1 MSRGQCFGPG
11 MRPLRIALALLVA
24 LAALVAGCGDDGG
37 SGDAGG
43 GGGSQPQ
50 TLKVGVIP
58 IADVAPLY
66 LGMDKGFFKAEG
78 LTIEPQLAEG
88 GAAIVPSVI
97 SGDYQIG
104 FSNTTSLIIAASKK
118 LPVQI
123 ISQGVLAGTG
133 ADDAWDGVIVPKGSD
148 IKELGDLEGK
158 TVAVNTLNNVSQVVV
173 NTALK
178 KAGADYTKVK
188 YVEVPFPD
196 MNAALESGRVDAAF
210 QVEPGYS
217 GGLAAGSKSI
227 SNAYEEMAPNYTVAT
242 YFASKQYI
250 GENKDVIDRFK
261 RAMQKS
267 LDYASAH
274 DSEVRAIVGTYT
286 EIPQAVLDK
295 MNLPVWKA
303 DLNEPTIEQTG
314 AAAKEYGFVEEAP
327 ALDDLILR
335 D

>member
-1 MSRGQCFGPG
+1 
-11 MRPLRIALALLVA
+11 MRRLPLLIALVF
-24 LAALVAGCGDDGG
+24 ALVAGCGDDGG
-37 SGDAGG
+37 SGGG
-43 GGGSQPQ
+43 GGDGGGAAEPV

-66 LGMDKGFFKAEG
+66 LGMDKGFFEEEG

-88 GAAIVPSVI
+88 GAAIVPSVV

-104 FSNTTSLIIAASKK
+104 FSNTTSLIIAGSKK
-118 LPVQI
+118 LPIQI

-133 ADDAWDGVIVPKGSD
+133 PDDAWDGVIVPKGSD
-148 IKELGDLEGK
+148 VKDLAGLEGK

-178 KAGADYTKVK
+178 EAGADYTKVK

-217 GGLAAGSKSI
+217 GGLAAGSKNI
-227 SNAYEEMAPNYTVAT
+227 VNAYEAMAPNYTVAT

-250 GENKDVIDRFK
+250 AEHRDEVDRFNARDAEVARVRVRPRRRGPRDRRHLHGDPAGGARQDEPARVEGRPE
-261 RAMQKS
+261 RADDRADVGRRARS
-267 LDYASAH
+267 TAS
-274 DSEVRAIVGTYT
+274 SRRSRPSTT
-286 EIPQAVLDK
+286 
-295 MNLPVWKA
+295 
-303 DLNEPTIEQTG
+303 
-314 AAAKEYGFVEEAP
+314 
-327 ALDDLILR
+327 
-335 D
+335 

>member
-1 MSRGQCFGPG
+1 
-11 MRPLRIALALLVA
+11 MRRLLLIALLVVS
-24 LAALVAGCGDDGG
+24 VAGCGEDEQE
-37 SGDAGG
+37 AGG
-43 GGGSQPQ
+43 GGSGGTE

-66 LGMDKGFFKAEG
+66 LGMDKGFFEEEG
-78 LTIEPQLAEG
+78 LKIQPQLAEG
-88 GAAIVPSVI
+88 GAAIVPSVV

-104 FSNTTSLIIAASKK
+104 FSNTTSLIIAASKN
-118 LPVQI
+118 LPIQI
-123 ISQGVLAGTG
+123 ISQGVLGGETPE
-133 ADDAWDGVIVPKGSD
+133 DAWDGVIVPKGSD

-178 KAGADYTKVK
+178 EAGADYTKVK

-210 QVEPGYS
+210 LVEPGYS

-250 GENKDVIDRFK
+250 GEHRDVVDRFN
-261 RAMQKS
+261 RAIAKS
-267 LDYASAH
+267 LDYASQH
-274 DSEVRAIVGTYT
+274 DDEVRAIVGTYT
-286 EIPQAVLDK
+286 EIPKEVLDK
-295 MNLPVWKA
+295 MNLPVWKS
-303 DLNEPTIEQTG
+303 DLNRPTIEQTA
-314 AAAKEYGFVEEAP
+314 AAAKEYGFIEEEP
-327 ALDDLILR
+327 SLDELILQTG
-335 D
+335 

>member
-1 MSRGQCFGPG
+1 
-11 MRPLRIALALLVA
+11 MRLLRLV
-24 LAALVAGCGDDGG
+24 LMVLVLLVAGCGDDDD
-37 SGDAGG
+37 GDAGG
-43 GGGSQPQ
+43 GTAGSAEVQ

-66 LGMDKGFFKAEG
+66 LGMDKGFFADEK
-78 LTIEPQLAEG
+78 LKIEPQLAEG
-88 GAAIVPSVI
+88 GAAIVPSVV

-104 FSNTTSLIIAASKK
+104 FSNTTSLIIAASKN

-123 ISQGVLAGTG
+123 ISQGVLGGTG
-133 ADDAWDGVIVPKGSD
+133 PDDAWDGVIVPKGSD
-148 IKELGDLEGK
+148 IKDIKGLEGK

-178 KAGADYTKVK
+178 EAGADYTKVK

-217 GGLAAGSKSI
+217 GGLAAGSKNI

-250 GENKDVIDRFK
+250 AESRDVVDRFT

-267 LDYASAH
+267 LEYASAH
-274 DSEVRAIVGTYT
+274 DDEVRAIVGTYT

-295 MNLPVWKA
+295 MNLPTWKS
-303 DLNEPTIEQTG
+303 DLNRPTIEQTS
-314 AAAKEYGFVEEAP
+314 AAAKEYGFIEEEP
-327 ALDDLILR
+327 SLDDLILQR
-335 D
+335 

>member
-1 MSRGQCFGPG
+1 
-11 MRPLRIALALLVA
+11 MRLLRLV
-24 LAALVAGCGDDGG
+24 LMVLVLLVAGCGDDDEGN
-37 SGDAGG
+37 AGG
-43 GGGSQPQ
+43 GAGSAQVE

-66 LGMDKGFFKAEG
+66 LGMDKGFFADEK
-78 LTIEPQLAEG
+78 LKIEPQLAEG
-88 GAAIVPSVI
+88 GAAIVPSVV

-104 FSNTTSLIIAASKK
+104 FSNTTSLIIAASKN

-123 ISQGVLAGTG
+123 ISQGVLGGTG
-133 ADDAWDGVIVPKGSD
+133 PDDAWDGVIVPKGSD
-148 IKELGDLEGK
+148 IKDIAGLEGK

-178 KAGADYTKVK
+178 EAGADYTKVK

-217 GGLAAGSKSI
+217 GGLAAGSKNI

-250 GENKDVIDRFK
+250 AESRDVVDRFT

-267 LDYASAH
+267 LEYASAH
-274 DSEVRAIVGTYT
+274 DDEVRAIVGTYT

-295 MNLPVWKA
+295 MNLPTWKS
-303 DLNEPTIEQTG
+303 DLNRPTIEQTS
-314 AAAKEYGFVEEAP
+314 AAAKEYGFIEEEP
-327 ALDDLILR
+327 SLDDLILQR
-335 D
+335 

>member
-1 MSRGQCFGPG
+1 MSRLPV
-11 MRPLRIALALLVA
+11 LIALVF
-24 LAALVAGCGDDGG
+24 ALVAGCGDDGG
-37 SGDAGG
+37 SGGG
-43 GGGSQPQ
+43 GGDGGGAPEPV

-66 LGMDKGFFKAEG
+66 LGIDKGFFEEEG

-88 GAAIVPSVI
+88 GAAIVPSVV

-104 FSNTTSLIIAASKK
+104 FSNTTSLIIAGSKK
-118 LPVQI
+118 LPIQI

-133 ADDAWDGVIVPKGSD
+133 PDDAWDGVIVPKGSD
-148 IKELGDLEGK
+148 VKELGDLEGK

-178 KAGADYTKVK
+178 EAGADYTKVK

-196 MNAALESGRVDAAF
+196 MNAALEAGRVDAAF

-217 GGLAAGSKSI
+217 GGLAAGSKNI
-227 SNAYEEMAPNYTVAT
+227 ANAYEAMAPNYTVAT

-250 GENKDVIDRFK
+250 GENRDEVDRFK

-274 DSEVRAIVGTYT
+274 DDEVRAIVGTYT
-286 EIPQAVLDK
+286 EIPQEVLDK

-303 DLNEPTIEQTG
+303 DLNEPTIEQTS
-314 AAAKEYGFVEEAP
+314 AAAKEYGFIEEEP
-327 ALDDLILR
+327 SLDDLILR

>member
-1 MSRGQCFGPG
+1 
-11 MRPLRIALALLVA
+11 MRHLSLLVA
-24 LAALVAGCGDDGG
+24 LLVLLVAGCGDDGG
-37 SGDAGG
+37 GGSGG
-43 GGGSQPQ
+43 GGNGGGEQEAV

-66 LGMDKGFFKAEG
+66 LGREKGFFKDEG
-78 LTIEPQLAEG
+78 LTIDPQLAEG
-88 GAAIVPSVI
+88 GAAIVPSVV

-118 LPVQI
+118 LPIQI
-123 ISQGVLAGTG
+123 ISQGVLAGETTKE
-133 ADDAWDGVIVPKGSD
+133 AWDGVIVPKGSD
-148 IKELGDLEGK
+148 IKDISGLEGK

-217 GGLAAGSKSI
+217 GGLAAGSKNI

-250 GENKDVIDRFK
+250 GENRDVVDRFN
-261 RAMQKS
+261 RAMRKS
-267 LDYASAH
+267 LDYASQH
-274 DSEVRAIVGTYT
+274 DDEVRKIVGTYT
-286 EIPQAVLDK
+286 EIPQEVLDK
-295 MNLPVWKA
+295 MNLPVWKS
-303 DLNEPTIEQTG
+303 DLNRPTIEQTS
-314 AAAKEYGFVEEAP
+314 AAAMEFGFIEEEP
-327 ALDDLILR
+327 SLDELILQTG
-335 D
+335 

>member
-1 MSRGQCFGPG
+1 
-11 MRPLRIALALLVA
+11 MRRLLLLIAMLCALL
-24 LAALVAGCGDDGG
+24 AGCGDDDG
-37 SGDAGG
+37 SGG
-43 GGGSQPQ
+43 GGGSGGGEAEPV

-66 LGMDKGFFKAEG
+66 LGMDKGFFEEEG

-88 GAAIVPSVI
+88 GAAIVPSVV

-104 FSNTTSLIIAASKK
+104 FSNTTSLIIAGSKK
-118 LPVQI
+118 LPIQI
-123 ISQGVLAGTG
+123 ISQGVLGGTG
-133 ADDAWDGVIVPKGSD
+133 PDDAWDGVIVPKDSD
-148 IKELGDLEGK
+148 VKEVGDLEGK

-178 KAGADYTKVK
+178 EAGADYTKVK

-196 MNAALESGRVDAAF
+196 MNAALEAGRVDAAF

-217 GGLAAGSKSI
+217 GGLAAGSRNI
-227 SNAYEEMAPNYTVAT
+227 VNAYEAMAPNYTVAT

-250 GENKDVIDRFK
+250 AEHRDEVDRFT
-261 RAMQKS
+261 RAMEKS
-267 LDYASAH
+267 LDYASSH
-274 DSEVRAIVGTYT
+274 GDEVRAIVGTYT
-286 EIPQAVLDK
+286 EIPQEVLDK

-303 DLNEPTIEQTG
+303 DLNEPTIELTS
-314 AAAKEYGFVEEAP
+314 AAALEYGFIEEEP
-327 ALDDLILR
+327 SLDDLILR

>member
-1 MSRGQCFGPG
+1 MKD
-11 MRPLRIALALLVA
+11 LRLLIAA
-24 LAALVAGCGDDGG
+24 LAAAAALLAGCGDDGG
-37 SGDAGG
+37 GGSSGGGGDAGG
-43 GGGSQPQ
+43 EQEAV

-66 LGMDKGFFKAEG
+66 LGMDKGFFEEEG

-88 GAAIVPSVI
+88 GAAIVPSVV

-118 LPVQI
+118 LPIQI
-123 ISQGVLAGTG
+123 ISQGVLAGETTEE
-133 ADDAWDGVIVPKGSD
+133 AWDGVIVPKGSD
-148 IKELGDLEGK
+148 IKDIGGLEGK

-217 GGLAAGSKSI
+217 GGLAAGSKNI

-250 GENKDVIDRFK
+250 GENREVVDRFN

-267 LDYASAH
+267 LDYASQH

-286 EIPQAVLDK
+286 EIPKEVLDK
-295 MNLPVWKA
+295 MNLPVWKS
-303 DLNEPTIEQTG
+303 DLNRPTIEQTS
-314 AAAKEYGFVEEAP
+314 AAAKEFGFIEEEP
-327 ALDDLILR
+327 SLDELILQTG
-335 D
+335 

>member
-1 MSRGQCFGPG
+1 
-11 MRPLRIALALLVA
+11 MRHLRLLIAVLVLLA
-24 LAALVAGCGDDGG
+24 AGCGDDGG
-37 SGDAGG
+37 GG
-43 GGGSQPQ
+43 GGGGGGEQEAV

-66 LGMDKGFFKAEG
+66 LGMDKGFFEDEG
-78 LTIEPQLAEG
+78 LTIEPKLAEG
-88 GAAIVPSVI
+88 GAAIVPSVV

-104 FSNTTSLIIAASKK
+104 FSNTTSLIIAASKN

-123 ISQGVLAGTG
+123 ISQGVLGGETPAQ
-133 ADDAWDGVIVPKGSD
+133 AWDGVIVPKGSD
-148 IKELGDLEGK
+148 IKDIGGLEGK

-217 GGLAAGSKSI
+217 GGLAAGSKNI

-250 GENKDVIDRFK
+250 AEHRDVVDRFN
-261 RAMQKS
+261 RAIQKS
-267 LDYASAH
+267 LDYASQH
-274 DSEVRAIVGTYT
+274 DDEVRAIVGTYT
-286 EIPQAVLDK
+286 EIPKEVLDK

-303 DLNEPTIEQTG
+303 DLNRPTIEQTA
-314 AAAKEYGFVEEAP
+314 AAAKEYGFIEEEP
-327 ALDDLILR
+327 SLDELILQTG
-335 D
+335 

>member
-1 MSRGQCFGPG
+1 
-11 MRPLRIALALLVA
+11 MRLLRLV
-24 LAALVAGCGDDGG
+24 LMVLVLLVAGCGDDDD
-37 SGDAGG
+37 GDAGG
-43 GGGSQPQ
+43 GTAGSAQVE

-66 LGMDKGFFKAEG
+66 LGMDKGFFADEK
-78 LTIEPQLAEG
+78 LKIEPQLAEG
-88 GAAIVPSVI
+88 GAAIVPSVV

-104 FSNTTSLIIAASKK
+104 FSNTTSLIIAASKN

-123 ISQGVLAGTG
+123 ISQGVLGGTG
-133 ADDAWDGVIVPKGSD
+133 PDDAWDGVIVPKGSD
-148 IKELGDLEGK
+148 IKDIAGLEGK

-178 KAGADYTKVK
+178 EAGADYTKVK

-217 GGLAAGSKSI
+217 GGLAAGSKNI

-250 GENKDVIDRFK
+250 AESRDVVDRFT

-267 LDYASAH
+267 LEYASAH
-274 DSEVRAIVGTYT
+274 DDEVRAIVGTYT

-295 MNLPVWKA
+295 MNLPTWKS
-303 DLNEPTIEQTG
+303 DLNRPTIEQTS
-314 AAAKEYGFVEEAP
+314 AAAKEYGFIEEEP
-327 ALDDLILR
+327 SLDDLILQR
-335 D
+335 

>member
-1 MSRGQCFGPG
+1 M
-11 MRPLRIALALLVA
+11 
-24 LAALVAGCGDDGG
+24 
-37 SGDAGG
+37 
-43 GGGSQPQ
+43 
-50 TLKVGVIP
+50 IP

-66 LGMDKGFFKAEG
+66 LGIDKGFFEEEG

-88 GAAIVPSVI
+88 GAAIVPSVV

-104 FSNTTSLIIAASKK
+104 FSNTTSLIIAASKN
-118 LPVQI
+118 LPIQI

-133 ADDAWDGVIVPKGSD
+133 PDDAWDGVIVAKGSD
-148 IKELGDLEGK
+148 IKELKGLEGK

-173 NTALK
+173 NTAMK
-178 KAGADYTKVK
+178 EAGADYKTVK

-196 MNAALESGRVDAAF
+196 MNAALESERVDAAF

-217 GGLAAGSKSI
+217 GGLAAGSTNI
-227 SNAYEEMAPNYTVAT
+227 SNAYEAMAPNYTVAT

-250 GENKDVIDRFK
+250 AENRDVVDRFV

-267 LDYASAH
+267 LEYAAGH
-274 DSEVRAIVGTYT
+274 DKEVRAIVGTYT
-286 EIPQAVLDK
+286 EIPQEVLDK

-303 DLNEPTIEQTG
+303 DLNEPTIEQT
-314 AAAKEYGFVEEAP
+314 AAAAQEYGFIEEP
-327 ALDDLILR
+327 PSLDDLILR

>member
-1 MSRGQCFGPG
+1 
-11 MRPLRIALALLVA
+11 MRHVSLLIALLVL
-24 LAALVAGCGDDGG
+24 LAAGCGDDD
-37 SGDAGG
+37 DAGG
-43 GGGSQPQ
+43 GGGGGNGGDTQ

-66 LGMDKGFFKAEG
+66 LGMDKGFFEEEG
-78 LTIEPQLAEG
+78 LKLQPQLAEG
-88 GAAIVPSVI
+88 GAAIVPSVV

-104 FSNTTSLIIAASKK
+104 FSNTTSLIIAASKN

-123 ISQGVLAGTG
+123 ISQGVLGGETPKE
-133 ADDAWDGVIVPKGSD
+133 AWDGVIVPKGSD
-148 IKELGDLEGK
+148 IKELKDLEGK

-217 GGLAAGSKSI
+217 GGLAAGSKNI

-250 GENKDVIDRFK
+250 AENRDVIDRFN
-261 RAMQKS
+261 RAMKKS
-267 LDYASAH
+267 LDYASQH
-274 DSEVRAIVGTYT
+274 DDEVRAIVGTYT
-286 EIPQAVLDK
+286 EIPKEVLDK
-295 MNLPVWKA
+295 MNLPVWKS
-303 DLNEPTIEQTG
+303 DLNRPTIEQTA
-314 AAAKEYGFVEEAP
+314 AAAKEYGFIEQEP
-327 ALDDLILR
+327 SLDELILQTG
-335 D
+335 

>member
-1 MSRGQCFGPG
+1 
-11 MRPLRIALALLVA
+11 MRLLCPLIALLVL
-24 LAALVAGCGDDGG
+24 LAAGCGDD
-37 SGDAGG
+37 DEGG
-43 GGGSQPQ
+43 GGGGGGGGAPEAV

-66 LGMDKGFFKAEG
+66 LGIDKGFFEEEG

-88 GAAIVPSVI
+88 GAAIVPSVV
-97 SGDYQIG
+97 SGDYQVG
-104 FSNTTSLIIAASKK
+104 FSNTTSLIIAASKN
-118 LPVQI
+118 LPIQI
-123 ISQGVLAGTG
+123 ISQGVLGGETTEE
-133 ADDAWDGVIVPKGSD
+133 AWDGVIVPKGSD
-148 IKELGDLEGK
+148 VKEVGDLEGK

-178 KAGADYTKVK
+178 EAGADYTKVK

-217 GGLAAGSKSI
+217 GGLAAGSRNI

-250 GENKDVIDRFK
+250 AENRDVVDRFN
-261 RAMQKS
+261 RAIQKS
-267 LDYASAH
+267 LDYAAQN
-274 DSEVRAIVGTYT
+274 DAEVRAIVGTYT
-286 EIPQAVLDK
+286 EIPQEVLDK

-303 DLNEPTIEQTG
+303 DLNRPTIEQTA
-314 AAAKEYGFVEEAP
+314 AAAKEYGFIEEEP
-327 ALDDLILR
+327 SLDELILQTG
-335 D
+335 